1 MTRGQR
7 RDEDRTTR
15 VLVRARRFDGLRA
28 DFRRTEAMYYSA
40 RHLRLLSSDR
50 QVSLRAPS
58 TAAPHVDGGFR
69 NPASDTV
76 RTSTLDHSLEK
87 HHGVLKHCTSDDVG
101 TQFVARC
108 RDPEG
113 RQSPPAPTP
122 ADGPP
127 NAPPT
132 ARKPESRPCLA
143 QPLLRPGHLRP
154 MRRNRLAALQAR
166 RDLHPG
172 RLPLG
177 TFEDRVQ
184 HGVLRPR

>member
-7 RDEDRTTR
+7 RDEDRATR
-15 VLVRARRFDGLRA
+15 VLVRARRFDGVRA
-28 DFRRTEAMYYSA
+28 DFRSPKPCTIPKASSANEQRPTGRPTGPQHRSSPRRRRLPQPYVGHCADIDSRPLLGEAPW
-40 RHLRLLSSDR
+40 
-50 QVSLRAPS
+50 RAQ
-58 TAAPHVDGGFR
+58 ALHQR
-69 NPASDTV
+69 
-76 RTSTLDHSLEK
+76 RR
-87 HHGVLKHCTSDDVG
+87 G

-154 MRRNRLAALQAR
+154 MRRSLVALQAR